1 MKKQTVITVCT
12 LFVILGFTACFCV
25 SHVKNSLK
33 STLNCAR
40 SKEKLIQG
48 FISVG
53 ETPEI
58 TWEKRKDNDTIN
70 SLYSGTGHI
79 QVITATNDT
88 LNAEFGLILDGCM
101 KWQYFLEHR
110 NIYPEWKDKKVSVEG
125 LYLSDS
131 IVLITNAWVN

>member
-48 FISVG
+48 FIGVG
-53 ETPEI
+53 ETP
-58 TWEKRKDNDTIN
+58 KLHGRKGNIMTLLIAFTLEQDT
-70 SLYSGTGHI
+70 S
-79 QVITATNDT
+79 
-88 LNAEFGLILDGCM
+88 
-101 KWQYFLEHR
+101 K
-110 NIYPEWKDKKVSVEG
+110 
-125 LYLSDS
+125 
-131 IVLITNAWVN
+131 